1 MYYSNNALCIRAL
14 FSYSAAKHPRNYGII
29 LTAMKEKSV
38 VISLWSA
45 GSCGRKQLAGILRYI
60 NDGHDW
66 RVRIIMDPND
76 FTPQTVAEAEA
87 QGVDGYIAF
96 ASNETAAAL
105 AKSETPTVL
114 VSCPTPEIA
123 RRRHNLSMFVNDD
136 DVIGRKGAE
145 HFLSLGTFAS
155 FAFVPDLLGRAWSGL
170 REKSFRKRL
179 EEAGCECL
187 TYRPELDDLADWLKS
202 LPKPIAVMAPFDF
215 RARDV
220 AEACKRARLSVP
232 SQVAILGV
240 DNDDLVCEISKPT
253 ISSIALDQE
262 RFGYLAAKKL
272 DSLMSSRRKLPSET
286 VLMDSGDVVERE
298 STRPV
303 APGVHLARRIQAF
316 IDEHFKDGISVSDVP
331 AKLHVSRRL
340 AELRFSE
347 VTGKTIREAIE
358 DRRLAEIKRYLSST
372 SLPIAKISRLCGL
385 RNDLWIKYVFKR
397 RFGMTMT
404 EWRESEGKRGD

>member
-1 MYYSNNALCIRAL
+1 
-14 FSYSAAKHPRNYGII
+14 
-29 LTAMKEKSV
+29 
-38 VISLWSA
+38 
-45 GSCGRKQLAGILRYI
+45 
-60 NDGHDW
+60 
-66 RVRIIMDPND
+66 
-76 FTPQTVAEAEA
+76 
-87 QGVDGYIAF
+87 
-96 ASNETAAAL
+96 
-105 AKSETPTVL
+105 
-114 VSCPTPEIA
+114 
-123 RRRHNLSMFVNDD
+123 
-136 DVIGRKGAE
+136 
-145 HFLSLGTFAS
+145 
-155 FAFVPDLLGRAWSGL
+155 
-170 REKSFRKRL
+170 
-179 EEAGCECL
+179 
-187 TYRPELDDLADWLKS
+187 
-202 LPKPIAVMAPFDF
+202 
-215 RARDV
+215 
-220 AEACKRARLSVP
+220 
-232 SQVAILGV
+232 
-240 DNDDLVCEISKPT
+240 
-253 ISSIALDQE
+253 
-262 RFGYLAAKKL
+262 
-272 DSLMSSRRKLPSET
+272 MSSRRKLPSET